1 MVSNLPIMP
10 TTRHHKILQVAR
22 QRSVFRPR
30 DVGAD
35 SNPAKELAALVAAGH
50 LIRVA
55 RGLYAAAD
63 GDFGSK
69 LTLAE
74 AATRHPG
81 GVICLLSALRF
92 HELTEENPPVVWM
105 AFGHKRPVPS
115 DVPPL
120 RVVRMSGAAFL
131 AGTVE
136 QMVEGVPLR
145 LTNPAKTVAD
155 CFKFRSLV
163 GLDVALGSLREGW
176 RRRLFTMDEL
186 WTLAGVCRIQSV
198 IRPYLE
204 ML

>member
-1 MVSNLPIMP
+1 
-10 TTRHHKILQVAR
+10 
-22 QRSVFRPR
+22 
-30 DVGAD
+30 
-35 SNPAKELAALVAAGH
+35 
-50 LIRVA
+50 
-55 RGLYAAAD
+55 
-63 GDFGSK
+63 
-69 LTLAE
+69 
-74 AATRHPG
+74 
-81 GVICLLSALRF
+81 
-92 HELTEENPPVVWM
+92 
-105 AFGHKRPVPS
+105 
-115 DVPPL
+115 
-120 RVVRMSGAAFL
+120 MSGAAFL